1 MNASNTII
9 NPSGIIIHHTDTIL
23 LSWIFQYIL
32 WYHRPCYRGK
42 NLCRGTGLESHVATF
57 RGARGAGDGCP
68 MEAATAQ
75 QVAKG
80 AKGGQGVTC
89 RNAAGEDSPGRW
101 KNNAKKKKKKILIR
115 IVIIIIILTIDSCSK
130 ISKTSYME
138 SHFLSHCQIMPNRPG
153 DTRTIPHKL
162 LKRALTSI
170 VVPHFFQ
177 CCQ

>member
-89 RNAAGEDSPGRW
+89 RNAAGEDSPGR
-101 KNNAKKKKKKILIR
+101 
-115 IVIIIIILTIDSCSK
+115 
-130 ISKTSYME
+130 
-138 SHFLSHCQIMPNRPG
+138 
-153 DTRTIPHKL
+153 
-162 LKRALTSI
+162 
-170 VVPHFFQ
+170 
-177 CCQ
+177 